1 VCLLREKR
9 GRLHAERSPDREE
22 QVARA
27 RGHDGRLEHQRVERL
42 GDEAPP
48 VFYIVGDRSLLSI
61 EGVGIVGSRGVADA
75 GSDVAR
81 HAASTAVAA
90 GFPVIS
96 GGARGVD
103 QVSMTA
109 AYEAGGQVVGYLA
122 DSLERRVRDPN
133 TRRALA
139 DGSTCL
145 ATPYKPSAG
154 FSVAS
159 AMGRNKLVYASAR
172 VTFVVAS
179 DLEKGG
185 TWEGAVEALRNGF
198 GSVAVWMG
206 EGGGPGNARLAELG
220 ATSIDDVSALV
231 AGQVAPSTTSRS
243 DQLRLGL

>member
-1 VCLLREKR
+1 
-9 GRLHAERSPDREE
+9 
-22 QVARA
+22 
-27 RGHDGRLEHQRVERL
+27 
-42 GDEAPP
+42 
-48 VFYIVGDRSLLSI
+48 
-61 EGVGIVGSRGVADA
+61 
-75 GSDVAR
+75 
-81 HAASTAVAA
+81 
-90 GFPVIS
+90 
-96 GGARGVD
+96 
-103 QVSMTA
+103 MTA

-231 AGQVAPSTTSRS
+231 AGPVAPSTTSRS